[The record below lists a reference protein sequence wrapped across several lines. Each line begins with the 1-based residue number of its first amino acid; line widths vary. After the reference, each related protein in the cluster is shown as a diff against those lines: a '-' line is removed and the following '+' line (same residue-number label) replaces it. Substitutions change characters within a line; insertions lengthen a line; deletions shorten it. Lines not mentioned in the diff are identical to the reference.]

1 MALFHP
7 TVDTQATLIPVA
19 IKFHMGQP
27 PRSLTPVSTGPRL
40 KKPRL
45 PQSMNICPIQDL
57 AKKISLANSG

>member
-7 TVDTQATLIPVA
+7 TVDTQATLIQAA
-19 IKFHMGQP
+19 IKIHMGQP
-27 PRSLTPVSTGPRL
+27 PRNLTQVSTGPRP

-57 AKKISLANSG
+57 AKKISPANSG